1 MRGSSKKLKMSD
13 RTTGKLFNEGRR
25 SESSKLVIDNYHLL
39 KDLCSGSAA
48 KIAISNSCSTIED
61 EEEYSFDENG
71 NENNNENNE
80 DNVNLDGGE
89 SEESLVDRDGKRT
102 DSSKAPTHITEIKV
116 TGKFVD
122 NKRKLL
128 EKNLSASQ
136 RDQVYFNLANEELRL
151 KQNMVHELTESSK
164 ESNKAYMQI
173 SESIASVGKSIGD
186 SLAALT
192 FALSGSQQ
200 REGTANLN
208 QNSNPMYS
216 NFFQGM
222 NYRTPVQNQFI
233 PNIHQA
239 PESNQGSHS
248 STFSRS
254 PASPIAQSLYQKN
267 DNYRN
272 NIAKGENVKLI
283 IICNFNIFGSGTE
296 FVVTGYKLEQ

>member
-1 MRGSSKKLKMSD
+1 MSD

-48 KIAISNSCSTIED
+48 KIAISYSCSTIED

-102 DSSKAPTHITEIKV
+102 GSSKAPTHITEIKV

-186 SLAALT
+186 SLTALT

-200 REGTANLN
+200 REGTANFN

-222 NYRTPVQNQFI
+222 NYRTPVQN
-233 PNIHQA
+233 
-239 PESNQGSHS
+239 
-248 STFSRS
+248 
-254 PASPIAQSLYQKN
+254 
-267 DNYRN
+267 
-272 NIAKGENVKLI
+272 
-283 IICNFNIFGSGTE
+283 
-296 FVVTGYKLEQ
+296 